1 MIYVLT
7 NTANPTGYF
16 RTTDPRKAVSVARRW
31 NQLGRLHAIEVM
43 VGGGEQPL
51 RTVRIP
57 LGKQQATVAAIRE
70 AMA

>member
-7 NTANPTGYF
+7 NTTNPTEYF
-16 RTTDPRKAVSVARRW
+16 RTTNPSQAVSVARRW

-43 VGGGEQPL
+43 VGGGDHPL
-51 RTVRIP
+51 RTIRIP
-57 LGKQQATVAAIRE
+57 LGKQQATVAAIRA